1 MRISTKG
8 QYSLEALLYLAMLPG
23 KDFISTRSIADA
35 TGISEGYLEQL
46 FIPLRKAGIIRGSR
60 GKRGGYV
67 PGREP
72 ERITVGDIL
81 RTAEGILEPVN
92 CIKSIKCPISS
103 ECTSRNIWA
112 DLYREIN
119 SCVDSITLAD
129 LVNSLDKQSE
139 KTREKTGTV

>member
-1 MRISTKG
+1 VRISTKG

-92 CIKSIKCPISS
+92 CIKSINVQSRQNVQAGRFGPIF
-103 ECTSRNIWA
+103 TGK
-112 DLYREIN
+112 
-119 SCVDSITLAD
+119 SIVALIPLPWQTW
-129 LVNSLDKQSE
+129 
-139 KTREKTGTV
+139 